1 MNAIPTRCRLS
12 PTLMGLVLIA
22 MAAPHSRAQL
32 TPDRTYY
39 GMARAIPMT
48 IAVPDGRTANLSVSL
63 LAAVTGD
70 EIASADV
77 LEGAVDL
84 AGLFPML
91 WEDSEPDL
99 MYAQLHIGSERVGP
113 AVVLQPMITP
123 KYATR
128 VDENPIPVYA
138 RHAPGSRV
146 FSGFRAYPEKHV
158 VLETDRGDIEFR
170 MRPDHAPNTVWN
182 FLSLVRGG
190 FYTDI
195 TFHRIVAQANTRFGP
210 RPFVIQMGDPLGVG
224 SGGPGYF
231 IDLEPSLLPHDFGVI
246 SMARSDDPNSNS
258 SQVFICLSREGTQAL
273 DNRYTSFGE
282 AVAGADVIIDIS
294 KTPQPQVPGDEPT
307 VDPPVIMRAYLVDAP
322 PYGQGP
328 DPAIDPAVETPR

>member
-1 MNAIPTRCRLS
+1 MS
-12 PTLMGLVLIA
+12 LVLIA
-22 MAAPHSRAQL
+22 MAAAQSRAQL
-32 TPDRTYY
+32 SPDRTYY

-48 IAVPDGRTANLSVSL
+48 VAVPDGMTGILSVSL

-99 MYAQLHIGSERVGP
+99 MYAQLQIGSDMVGP
-113 AVVLQPMITP
+113 AVVLQPTITP

-128 VDENPIPVYA
+128 LDGNRLPIYP
-138 RHAPGSRV
+138 PGPRV
-146 FSGFRAYPEKHV
+146 FSGFRAYTEKHV

-170 MRPDHAPNTVWN
+170 MRPDQAPNTVCN

-224 SGGPGYF
+224 TGGPGYF

-307 VDPPVIMRAYLVDAP
+307 VDPPVITRAYLVDAP
-322 PYGQGP
+322 PYGKGP
-328 DPAIDPAVETPR
+328 DPAVDPGVETPR